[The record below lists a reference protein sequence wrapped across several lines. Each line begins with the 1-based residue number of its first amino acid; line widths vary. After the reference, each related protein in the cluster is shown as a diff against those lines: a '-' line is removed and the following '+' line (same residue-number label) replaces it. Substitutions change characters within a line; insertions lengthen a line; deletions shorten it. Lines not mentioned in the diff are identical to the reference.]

1 MEMSVAIALV
11 TSFLALVLSLAMLGV
26 GWRNHIRSKKQ
37 AANAYELY
45 MAGEAAK
52 IDAYKRSLEEGYPG
66 QAPAAPSAGD
76 GSLSQFTQSLSAA
89 LYQPPSLSHA
99 SAQSPPR

>member
-1 MEMSVAIALV
+1 MDASVVVALAMSFVALLV
-11 TSFLALVLSLAMLGV
+11 SLALLGV
-26 GWRNHIRSKKQ
+26 MLRNHICGKKQ
-37 AANAYELY
+37 AAKAYELY

-52 IDAYKRSLEEGYPG
+52 IDAYKRSLEEANPG
-66 QAPAAPSAGD
+66 QAPATSSAVEG
-76 GSLSQFTQSLSAA
+76 GTAQFTQALSEA

>member
-1 MEMSVAIALV
+1 MDTSVVVALAMSFV
-11 TSFLALVLSLAMLGV
+11 ALVLSLAMLGV
-26 GWRNHIRSKKQ
+26 EWWNHIRSKKQ
-37 AANAYELY
+37 AVYAYELY

-52 IDAYKRSLEEGYPG
+52 IDAYKRSLEEAYPG
-66 QAPAAPSAGD
+66 QAPAASSAVEG
-76 GSLSQFTQSLSAA
+76 GIAQFTQAFSEA